1 MRVETVLQ
9 KENPK
14 TEIDLTTDGRVLV
27 KAATIY
33 DLVQPV
39 VTLGQ
44 EKRLNDWLANHLQAP
59 PASRILDVGCGTG
72 LLTAAIAKHYPKA
85 SVIGIDASKSM
96 IKVADRKRLSHNCS
110 YRTALAEK
118 LPFAPE
124 TFDVVTSAL
133 FFHHVHLKLKEI
145 CLKEICRVL
154 KPGGRVIIADMDTP
168 YTKLG
173 WALSIGA
180 WLIFRQPEIKEN
192 IDGKLGPLIT
202 ECGFNKLEKPA
213 RFSGY
218 ISIWSAIKGT

>member
-1 MRVETVLQ
+1 MLQ

-72 LLTAAIAKHYPKA
+72 LLTATIAKRYPKS

-96 IKVADRKRLSHNCS
+96 IKVADRKRSGQNCC
-110 YRTALAEK
+110 YQTALAEK

-124 TFDVVTSAL
+124 IFDIVTSAL
-133 FFHHVHLKLKEI
+133 FFHHVHIKLKET
-145 CLKEICRVL
+145 CLKEIFRVL
-154 KPGGRVIIADMDTP
+154 KPGGRLIIADMDTP

-192 IDGKLGPLIT
+192 IDGKLDTLIT
-202 ECGFNKLEKPA
+202 ECGFSELEKPA

-218 ISIWSAIKGT
+218 ISIWSAVKGT